1 MTIERVINLVAV
13 KCEKLRDAFEG
24 REAILLDK
32 GVLRVRVR
40 RITPH
45 VAIRCIYALLEEI
58 PTPGLERSLFHM
70 QRPEQ
75 SIPLRLDVTAGYLSR
90 FSRSTW
96 CGGYTPWNLFFSLVL
111 VADFMDLA
119 AEWPAEVDAMDRY
132 LRAASFLGDHPETLE
147 ETRRVFP
154 D

>member
-1 MTIERVINLVAV
+1 VTIERVINLVAV

-40 RITPH
+40 RITPR

-96 CGGYTPWNLFFSLVL
+96 CGWYTLGTSS
-111 VADFMDLA
+111 
-119 AEWPAEVDAMDRY
+119 